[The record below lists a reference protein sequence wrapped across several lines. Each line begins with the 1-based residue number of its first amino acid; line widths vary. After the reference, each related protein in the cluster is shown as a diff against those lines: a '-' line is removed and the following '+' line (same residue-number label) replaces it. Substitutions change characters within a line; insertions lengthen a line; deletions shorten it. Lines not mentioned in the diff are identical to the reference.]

1 MKQKILFI
9 SLLGFVLLV
18 MVDPTGNIFHLKNDG
33 FVLILIISCLIGN
46 VSLSRKIYIHPCLIF
61 AFAFLSILTGGL
73 VGNYNFSDSLPY
85 LRTLLF
91 LLIIIPLSTQT
102 SRGLLTINN
111 IVGVGLAAI
120 IIFLYFSSTMGFW
133 DISRFYNVD
142 EIDKT
147 TILVSNR
154 SFLSYSGMMFFY
166 KSMPFLFL
174 PLIHFIRNKNYILA
188 ILLFIPIFM
197 GMSRTPILCALALFA
212 YVIYTNYNIKGIKI
226 IIGLF
231 LSIFLIWLLLQLLND
246 SDQSSGDLVK
256 FTTTFD
262 LLSKSDVF
270 GHGVGVL
277 YFSKARNIWVTN
289 SEMTYFEI
297 IYQYGWILGLWV
309 IYIFFKPAVIMLIKG
324 KTQQIKD
331 VGFSYFMYLIVSGTN
346 PLLINSTGLYVFSF
360 ALLYCYKNIKT
371 LK

>member
-1 MKQKILFI
+1 M
-9 SLLGFVLLV
+9 
-18 MVDPTGNIFHLKNDG
+18 
-33 FVLILIISCLIGN
+33 
-46 VSLSRKIYIHPCLIF
+46 
-61 AFAFLSILTGGL
+61 
-73 VGNYNFSDSLPY
+73 
-85 LRTLLF
+85 
-91 LLIIIPLSTQT
+91 
-102 SRGLLTINN
+102 
-111 IVGVGLAAI
+111 
-120 IIFLYFSSTMGFW
+120 
-133 DISRFYNVD
+133 
-142 EIDKT
+142 
-147 TILVSNR
+147 
-154 SFLSYSGMMFFY
+154 
-166 KSMPFLFL
+166 
-174 PLIHFIRNKNYILA
+174 
-188 ILLFIPIFM
+188 
-197 GMSRTPILCALALFA
+197 
-212 YVIYTNYNIKGIKI
+212 
-226 IIGLF
+226 
-231 LSIFLIWLLLQLLND
+231 
-246 SDQSSGDLVK
+246 VK

-309 IYIFFKPAVIMLIKG
+309 IYIFFKPAIIMLIKG